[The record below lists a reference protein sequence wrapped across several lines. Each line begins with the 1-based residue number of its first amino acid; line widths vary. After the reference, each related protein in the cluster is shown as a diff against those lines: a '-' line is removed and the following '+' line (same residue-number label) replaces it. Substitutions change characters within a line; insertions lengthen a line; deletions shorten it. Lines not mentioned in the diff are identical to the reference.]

1 VIARLRHGISR
12 QLSRPSGR
20 FGRLVAFVMN
30 RGNRRINVRAVE
42 LLQPRRDERVLD
54 LGFGGGL
61 GLDLLLDRT
70 DHVVGVDR
78 AGDMVAAARAARA
91 DAVASGRLTLLEGDV
106 SAPPLADDSV
116 DGIVTVNTVYFWPD
130 LPTAFS
136 ECVACSPRTAAW

>member
-1 VIARLRHGISR
+1 
-12 QLSRPSGR
+12 
-20 FGRLVAFVMN
+20 MN